1 MWFSPLLQGS
11 ALSVAAVQL
20 LRPTSDISAGA
31 WTPSTGTDL
40 FSMLD
45 ETPYDDA
52 DYIVTSSA
60 SSSEVKLGV
69 GFDPLSSTG
78 HIIRYRAKG
87 NGTLTVYL
95 YQGTTLIASHV
106 PTLTSGFQTFTFT
119 LTSTEADS
127 ITSYTDL
134 RLRFVST

>member
-45 ETPYDDA
+45 ETPYNDA

-60 SSSEVKLGV
+60 SSSEVKLGF

-78 HIIRYRAKG
+78 HTIRYRAKG

>member
-11 ALSVAAVQL
+11 ALSSAVVQL
-20 LRPTSDISAGA
+20 LRPTSDITAGA
-31 WTPSTGTDL
+31 WTPSSGTDL

-52 DYIVTSSA
+52 DYILASTSTT
-60 SSSEVKLGV
+60 SEVKLGV
-69 GFDPLSSTG
+69 GFDPASSTG

-87 NGTLTVYL
+87 NGTLTVSL
-95 YQGTTLIASHV
+95 YQGTTLIATHV

-127 ITSYTDL
+127 ITNYTDL
-134 RLRFVST
+134 RLRFVSS